1 MSEYRRD
8 IAKRKPRYALFT
20 ADSGGYGENGF

>member
-20 ADSGGYGENGF
+20 ADSGGHGKN